1 MNVIINNCAR
11 TVASLLRDAGYLS
24 KRYAV
29 TVANYKI
36 NWTRP
41 QQSSELSPER
51 SGDLGLEVSVK
62 PTDLVKE
69 YAESDELKE

>member
-11 TVASLLRDAGYLS
+11 TVTRLLRDAGYLS

-29 TVANYKI
+29 TVADYKI

-41 QQSSELSPER
+41 QQPSELSPER
-51 SGDLGLEVSVK
+51 SGDLGLEVDVK
-62 PTDLVKE
+62 PTDIVKE
-69 YAESDELKE
+69 YAKSDELKE